1 MDTRREEFRKR
12 WFDCRHMHRLPIRN
26 HKVYKF
32 PKCQRRYMLDDNV
45 FRFDVSVNDSIA
57 VQIWDSLKNIAK
69 YNQNRWLR
77 ELLVVLDKFEE
88 MIARAVLHDEINVVF
103 VIEQAIEL
111 NYIGVVE
118 EKLYLDLSAQGSI

>member
-1 MDTRREEFRKR
+1 
-12 WFDCRHMHRLPIRN
+12 
-26 HKVYKF
+26 
-32 PKCQRRYMLDDNV
+32 MLDDNV

-69 YNQNRWLR
+69 YNQNRLLR
-77 ELLVVLDKFEE
+77 ELLVVLDKLEE

-111 NYIGVVE
+111 NNVGVVE

>member
-1 MDTRREEFRKR
+1 
-12 WFDCRHMHRLPIRN
+12 
-26 HKVYKF
+26 
-32 PKCQRRYMLDDNV
+32 MLDDNV

-88 MIARAVLHDEINVVF
+88 MIPRAVLHDEINVVLI
-103 VIEQAIEL
+103 IELAIEL
-111 NYIGVVE
+111 NYVGVVE